1 MAVIVDVS
9 QVVISG
15 ASIAYN
21 SHKEN
26 LTESM
31 IKNMFLNSIKS
42 FRHKF
47 IGKYGDPLILAW
59 DGKDYW
65 RKHVNQYYKAHRKA
79 GREKSSMN
87 WDLIFSSLDTIH
99 KEINDY
105 FPYYSIKVD
114 GAEADD
120 IISVFADYYSKNEL
134 DDSSMFETE
143 PQKLLIISND
153 TDFLQLQTYKNVSQ
167 YSQMKRK
174 LIKPKTTAEEFLI
187 EKVIRG
193 DAKDGITNIFSDP
206 DTFMVEGK
214 RQTSCMKPKVEEI
227 KNLWLNNKEL
237 PSFLTEEQV
246 DKFHQNYKLLCLSDL
261 QLPTDIKDKIIS
273 QYENDDLSNRGTG
286 TIHTYLVKNGMKNFL
301 REINKF

>member
-9 QVVISG
+9 QVLISG

-21 SHKEN
+21 AHKEN
-26 LTESM
+26 LNEDM

-47 IGKYGDPLILAW
+47 INKFGGPFILAW

-65 RKHVNQYYKAHRKA
+65 RKTENHYYKAHRKA
-79 GREKSSMN
+79 GREKSVMD
-87 WDLIFSSLDTIH
+87 WDLIFSTMDTIH
-99 KEINDY
+99 TEINEY
-105 FPYYSIKVD
+105 FPYHSIKVD

-120 IISVFADYYSKNEL
+120 IISVFADYFSKHEL

-153 TDFLQLQTYKNVSQ
+153 TDFLQLQKYKNISQ

-174 LIKPKTTAEEFLI
+174 LIKPKTTADEFLI

-214 RQTSCMKPKVEEI
+214 RQKSCLAPKVEEI
-227 KNLWLNNKEL
+227 KNSWLNNKEL
-237 PSFLTEEQV
+237 PSFLTKEQT
-246 DKFHQNYKLLCLSDL
+246 DKFHQNYKLLCLSEL
-261 QLPTDIKDKIIS
+261 QLPSDIKDKIIY
-273 QYENDDLSNRGTG
+273 QYVNDDLSNRGKG